1 MKIYDLS
8 SEVIAFSTTRHGGC
22 SVGNY
27 ASMNCT
33 PYTGDD
39 IEAVQS
45 NQTLLCTALHLPKER
60 LVIPYQTHGVEV
72 RLIDDTF
79 LKLSNEERYTL
90 LQGVDALVSAEPNIC
105 LCVSTA
111 DCIPILLFDK
121 KHRVVAAVHAGWRG
135 TVNSIVSKVLTV
147 MQQTYGS
154 VGENLMAVI
163 GPGISLQAFEVGE
176 EVYEA
181 FEQAAFPMDSIACW
195 HADTHKWHIDLPAA
209 NVLQLLN
216 FGVAEQ
222 QILQSGICTY
232 ASHEDFFSARR
243 LGIKSGRI
251 LSGIIIKE

>member
-8 SEVIAFSTTRHGGC
+8 SEVIAFSTTRYGGC

-79 LKLSNEERYTL
+79 LKLSSEEQHAL
-90 LQGVDALVSAEPNIC
+90 LQGVDALVSTEPNIC

-121 KHRVVAAVHAGWRG
+121 KHRVAAAVHAGWRG
-135 TVNSIVSKVLTV
+135 TVNGIVTKVLNV
-147 MQQTYGS
+147 MHQTYGS
-154 VGENLMAVI
+154 VGEDLEAVI
-163 GPGISLQAFEVGE
+163 GPGISLQSFEVGD
-176 EVYEA
+176 EVYVA
-181 FEQAAFPMDSIACW
+181 FEQAAFPMDDIARW
-195 HADTHKWHIDLPAA
+195 YADAHKWHIDLPAA
-209 NVLQLLN
+209 NVLQLMN
-216 FGVAEQ
+216 FGVPER
-222 QILQSGICTY
+222 QILQSSICTY
-232 ASHEDFFSARR
+232 ASHEEFFSARR

>member
-45 NQTLLCTALHLPKER
+45 NQTLLCTALHFVKER
-60 LVIPYQTHGVEV
+60 LVIPYQTHGIEV
-72 RLIDDTF
+72 RLIDDAF
-79 LKLSNEERYTL
+79 LRLSSEERYTL
-90 LQGVDALVSAEPNIC
+90 LQGVDALVSAEPNTC

-135 TVNSIVSKVLTV
+135 TVNGIVTKVLNV
-147 MQQTYGS
+147 MYQTYGS
-154 VGENLMAVI
+154 VGENLVAVI
-163 GPGISLQAFEVGE
+163 GPGISLHAFEVGE

-181 FEQAAFPMDSIACW
+181 FERAAFPMDSIADW

-232 ASHEDFFSARR
+232 ASHENFFSARR